1 MRREWMANLAA
12 LRGCFVTDKA
22 CARLPIGVC
31 IELTTSEGH
40 YAGVRLGVFSALTV
54 SLSGVLTRGLGVIL
68 GSTRIL
74 LAGVVVS
81 KDQKPCHN
89 CSSALG
95 PLCGPRS
102 IVRPFVSGTHELSAE
117 AFFLARIEAPV

>member
-12 LRGCFVTDKA
+12 LRGCSDKA

-40 YAGVRLGVFSALTV
+40 YARVRLGVFSALTA
-54 SLSGVLTRGLGVIL
+54 SFSGVLTRGLGVIL

-74 LAGVVVS
+74 LAGVVVDRKS
-81 KDQKPCHN
+81 TRLN
-89 CSSALG
+89 SS
-95 PLCGPRS
+95 
-102 IVRPFVSGTHELSAE
+102 H
-117 AFFLARIEAPV
+117 